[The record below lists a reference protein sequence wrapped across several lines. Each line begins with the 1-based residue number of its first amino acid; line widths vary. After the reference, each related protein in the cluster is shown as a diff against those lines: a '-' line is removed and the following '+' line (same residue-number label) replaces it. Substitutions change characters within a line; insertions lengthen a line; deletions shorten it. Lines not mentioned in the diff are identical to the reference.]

1 VKYDVAIDRLRRAL
15 LCALPGH
22 DEFLQLS
29 GHVRPDL
36 EAVRRADPSPRESAV
51 LAVIYPKGDDAHVL
65 LMLRPEY
72 DGVHSGQIAF
82 PGGRRE
88 EEDPDLQATALREF
102 HEETGA
108 STTGLMVLGALSPVY
123 IPPSRSLVTPFVA
136 HTYQLGPLAP
146 DAREVAALIEAP
158 LATLLDPDVLRRG
171 DRTVQVMGR
180 DVEVAY
186 FDVDGHMVWGATA
199 MMISELRQLLRSLG
213 DSDIR

>member
-1 VKYDVAIDRLRRAL
+1 
-15 LCALPGH
+15 
-22 DEFLQLS
+22 
-29 GHVRPDL
+29 
-36 EAVRRADPSPRESAV
+36 
-51 LAVIYPKGDDAHVL
+51 
-65 LMLRPEY
+65 M
-72 DGVHSGQIAF
+72 
-82 PGGRRE
+82 
-88 EEDPDLQATALREF
+88 
-102 HEETGA
+102 
-108 STTGLMVLGALSPVY
+108 
-123 IPPSRSLVTPFVA
+123 A